1 MEMYIK
7 ISDWNYWERW
17 AIIQSNDN
25 IACGEI
31 STTFP
36 SKKPFIITWRLF
48 YFVKKVEKDNE

>member
-1 MEMYIK
+1 MYIK

-36 SKKPFIITWRLF
+36 SKKPFMNLKAF
-48 YFVKKVEKDNE
+48 LLCKKS

>member
-1 MEMYIK
+1 MKMYIK
-7 ISDWNYWERW
+7 ISDWIYRERW

-36 SKKPFIITWRLF
+36 SKKPFILNGGFFTL
-48 YFVKKVEKDNE
+48 